1 VVSKFSPQAKAL
13 HSLSMYMINNND
25 IFMQVRKGE
34 MLVRLVNPEICGG
47 DKAED
52 RPGEQRHPHPPSCS
66 WDD

>member
-1 VVSKFSPQAKAL
+1 
-13 HSLSMYMINNND
+13 MYMINNND